1 MRRAAIFAALLRLGE
16 KENDGRYV
24 MPFGGQSIRSCAAQI
39 KLQHGRQAAF
49 IVARQARWARER
61 GNEEE
66 IAFWEAVRED
76 LNRKLSRH

>member
-1 MRRAAIFAALLRLGE
+1 
-16 KENDGRYV
+16 

-39 KLQHGRQAAF
+39 KLQHGRQAEL

-66 IAFWEAVRED
+66 IAFWEAVCED
-76 LNRKLSRH
+76 LDRKLSARAHRDQ